1 MGNYSQGRRSSRPSA
16 FGKNSSGRKSY
27 HTSGNRNSSSKR
39 RFGQTIDPKRFVKPA
54 KQVEQVVYAPINK
67 FSDFELNETI
77 QNNLRIK
84 GYTQPSQV
92 QDCAIKPALDGKD
105 VIGIANTGTGKTA
118 AFLLPTINKLM
129 ANRGQKV
136 LIIAPT
142 RELALQIQQES
153 RDFAK
158 GARLFD
164 AILIGGTPMNRQL
177 RDLQKRPEIIIGTPG
192 RIKDHMERGTLKL
205 HDVSTIVLDEVDR
218 MLDMGFIIDI
228 REILSQLPAEKQ
240 SLFFS
245 ATLEPRIEAL
255 VKTFTK
261 DPITIMARTAETSDN
276 VDQSIMH
283 YFEKTD
289 KMDKLHEL
297 LIKDHV
303 SKTLI
308 FCETKHGSEA
318 LSKELVARGFTS
330 DAIHGNKSQGQR
342 QRALSKFKDNHVEI
356 LVATDVAARGI
367 DVKDIS
373 HVINF
378 DIPQTYDDYTH
389 RIGRTG
395 RAGTTGYAITFVTH

>member
-1 MGNYSQGRRSSRPSA
+1 
-16 FGKNSSGRKSY
+16 
-27 HTSGNRNSSSKR
+27 
-39 RFGQTIDPKRFVKPA
+39 
-54 KQVEQVVYAPINK
+54 
-67 FSDFELNETI
+67 
-77 QNNLRIK
+77 
-84 GYTQPSQV
+84 
-92 QDCAIKPALDGKD
+92 
-105 VIGIANTGTGKTA
+105 
-118 AFLLPTINKLM
+118 
-129 ANRGQKV
+129 
-136 LIIAPT
+136 
-142 RELALQIQQES
+142 
-153 RDFAK
+153 
-158 GARLFD
+158 
-164 AILIGGTPMNRQL
+164 
-177 RDLQKRPEIIIGTPG
+177 
-192 RIKDHMERGTLKL
+192 
-205 HDVSTIVLDEVDR
+205 
-218 MLDMGFIIDI
+218 MGFINDI
-228 REILSQLPAEKQ
+228 REILSQLPDTKQ

-255 VKTFTK
+255 VKTFTH
-261 DPITIMARTAETSDN
+261 DPVTIMARTAETSDN

-289 KMDKLHEL
+289 KMDKLHDL

-318 LSKELVARGFTS
+318 LSKELVSRGFTS

-367 DVKDIS
+367 DVKDIT